1 MDRRIIKR
9 VLREGLN
16 LPYARIRNY
25 MGGISDILISKDWD
39 ERYELAQQVRVRSAI
54 IEALRIVFSD
64 PDVMVRVGDNY
75 VWTDGSNGFINFSD
89 IDHYITDI
97 GFRSFADDPGLFQ
110 DINKLRNYILY
121 SYATS
126 ADSDLRRGEA
136 YRDHVYNPDNKFE
149 W

>member
-1 MDRRIIKR
+1 MDRRIIQR

-25 MGGISDILISKDWD
+25 LSGISDILISKDWD

-64 PDVMVRVGDNY
+64 PEVMVRVGDNY
-75 VWTDGSNGFINFSD
+75 AWGGGSNGFINFSD

-97 GFRSFADDPGLFQ
+97 GFCAFADDPGLFQ
-110 DINKLRNYILY
+110 DINKLHNHILFA
-121 SYATS
+121 YAS
-126 ADSDLRRGEA
+126 SPGDLRRGEK